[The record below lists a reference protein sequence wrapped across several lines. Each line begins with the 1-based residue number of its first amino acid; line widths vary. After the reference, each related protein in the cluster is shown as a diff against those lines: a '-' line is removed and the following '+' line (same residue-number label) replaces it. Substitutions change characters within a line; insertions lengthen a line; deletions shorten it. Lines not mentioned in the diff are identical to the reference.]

1 MRIVNFRTNTR
12 KEKGITNK
20 PTDELLK
27 NTQARKKAKNRT
39 KNIWDEW
46 EKKQQDG
53 RFKPNHRNNYIKRK
67 WTTWMNHENITSS
80 EKSQS

>member
-27 NTQARKKAKNRT
+27 NTQARKKG
-39 KNIWDEW
+39 
-46 EKKQQDG
+46 KKQNKEHMGQMG
-53 RFKPNHRNNYIKRK
+53 KKIAR
-67 WTTWMNHENITSS
+67 W
-80 EKSQS
+80 

>member
-46 EKKQQDG
+46 EKK
-53 RFKPNHRNNYIKRK
+53 
-67 WTTWMNHENITSS
+67 
-80 EKSQS
+80 